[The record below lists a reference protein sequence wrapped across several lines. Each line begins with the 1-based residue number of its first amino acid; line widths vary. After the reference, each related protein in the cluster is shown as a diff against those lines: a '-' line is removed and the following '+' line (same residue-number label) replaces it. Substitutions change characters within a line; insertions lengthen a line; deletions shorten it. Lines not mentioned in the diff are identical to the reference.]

1 MQLSKPPSATGK
13 AKPSDQ
19 GRLLV
24 RLLGEMQTSALAS
37 GIRAFDGDLDRA
49 IIFMV
54 VARESELLS
63 RHSAGYARHGDRG
76 PKAISINALAASLA
90 RPFETVRRH
99 IHALCNQGL
108 CVRTKAG
115 VTVPADV
122 HDRPAIAGVFR
133 LDHDALVR
141 LVEDMAWFG
150 IPLPERRPQTGY
162 DWRTGLAAAQD
173 VLLTGIEFNAHR
185 FQAWIDMAILV
196 AISCANARP
205 FLYDRDVSLAYASFA
220 RIPGEAMRAPVSTGA
235 LARALGLATSTTH
248 RRVSAMIRKGLVVR
262 KPKGLLLSDAALND
276 PLAIED
282 SRTGTDHTRQILIRL
297 AAGGFCFDDPA
308 SCYVE
313 GRPPLVSFE

>member
-1 MQLSKPPSATGK
+1 MQLPRPPSASGK
-13 AKPSDQ
+13 TKPFNQ

-24 RLLGEMQTSALAS
+24 RLLGEMQTSAMAT

-63 RHSAGYARHGDRG
+63 GHSAGYPRHGDRG

-99 IHALCNQGL
+99 IHGLCDQGL
-108 CVRTKAG
+108 CARTSAG

-122 HDRPAIAGVFR
+122 HDRPAIRALFH
-133 LDHDALVR
+133 LHHDALVR

-150 IPLPERRPQTGY
+150 MPLPEQRPQAGY

-185 FQAWIDMAILV
+185 FPAWIDMAILV

-205 FLYDRDVSLAYASFA
+205 FTYDREVSLAYADFA
-220 RIPGEAMRAPVSTGA
+220 RVPGEAMRAPVSTGA
-235 LARALGLATSTTH
+235 VARALGLATSTTH
-248 RRVSAMIRKGLVVR
+248 RRVSAMIAKGLVVR
-262 KPKGLLLSDAALND
+262 KLRGLMLSEATLKD
-276 PLAIED
+276 PLAIAD

-297 AAGGFCFDDPA
+297 AAGGFCFEDPPR
-308 SCYVE
+308 CYVE